1 MKVTRVTCNSSTC
14 IDHIY
19 SNFDS
24 DNIDNNVLVSDVSD
38 HYSTLTKVAGLSKK
52 SKNNSNVYVRKTKL
66 SESEWDQFNSQL
78 FDLLNAKLPKTSTNY
93 NVNLCAGIISDAY
106 QSMVDKFMPL
116 RKLSRK
122 QKRRC
127 NSKPWMTKGLKVSCD
142 TKFELLDQCKLTR
155 DPIDYHKYRTYLN
168 LYTHM
173 VKSSRYLYYCE
184 KAALYSQDKSKTWCL
199 INELSKRKRKKR
211 TALNRIR
218 NKDKQMVEDPKG
230 IANCIN
236 KHFGSVGK
244 EMASKFDKE
253 HKSKCGIKDP
263 IEYVSA
269 NVNNCV
275 YLNDTDLAEI
285 IKLISNLELRKACG
299 YDHISNRML
308 KSTSHVIA
316 PFIVQLYNNC
326 INPRD
331 FSRCL

>member
-1 MKVTRVTCNSSTC
+1 MLNKSKSNYIIVGDFNIDLLKYNLVTPVTDYVNSLHSMGCNVSVDLPTRVTCNSSTC

-52 SKNNSNVYVRKTKL
+52 SKNISDVYVRKTKL
-66 SESEWDQFNSQL
+66 SESEWDQFNSEL
-78 FDLLNAKLPKTSTNY
+78 FSLLNAKLPKTSTNY

-142 TKFELLDQCKLTR
+142 TKFELLDRFRLTR
-155 DPIDYHKYRTYLN
+155 DPVDYQKYRTYLN

-173 VKSSRYLYYCE
+173 VKNSRYLYYCE

-218 NKDKQMVEDPKG
+218 NKDKQIVEDPQK
-230 IANCIN
+230 IANCI
-236 KHFGSVGK
+236 K
-244 EMASKFDKE
+244 
-253 HKSKCGIKDP
+253 
-263 IEYVSA
+263 
-269 NVNNCV
+269 
-275 YLNDTDLAEI
+275 
-285 IKLISNLELRKACG
+285 
-299 YDHISNRML
+299 
-308 KSTSHVIA
+308 
-316 PFIVQLYNNC
+316 
-326 INPRD
+326 
-331 FSRCL
+331 